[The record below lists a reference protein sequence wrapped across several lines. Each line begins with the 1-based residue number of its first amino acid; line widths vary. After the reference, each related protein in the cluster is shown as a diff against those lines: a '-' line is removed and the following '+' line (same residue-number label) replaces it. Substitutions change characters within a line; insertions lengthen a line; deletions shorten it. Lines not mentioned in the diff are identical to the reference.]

1 MLEFEEY
8 KQKLNALKPTLDGL
22 RDALRLEAAE
32 RRSRS
37 WRGSR
42 RRTASGTMS
51 RIRSVCRSA

>member
-32 RRSRS
+32 KEIEELE
-37 WRGSR
+37 G
-42 RRTASGTMS
+42 MS
-51 RIRSVCRSA
+51 RTRSVCRSA